1 MDPITLAIL
10 AGVGGQAASQIGNLL
25 PSSLDRANKQ
35 ELEKL
40 KRAQE
45 MGTLGLTEKEQ
56 ALMLQKLSA
65 GAGASAAQSEA
76 ERARLLA
83 GGGMAGGAKALEQ
96 AVAQDAARAAQ
107 QERISATILE
117 QDLAKEASQK
127 ETIAALQAAEAE
139 RKAQKRQ
146 IFGSLA
152 GAAIESAV
160 TGVADQAVIQGAKS
174 PSPQLIQSVKQT
186 FGFAT
191 DDEARGYIE
200 LRATDK
206 NAADYYI
213 ELMKSRSA
221 PAAAPAATGGK

>member
-1 MDPITLAIL
+1 MNA
-10 AGVGGQAASQIGNLL
+10 
-25 PSSLDRANKQ
+25 
-35 ELEKL
+35 
-40 KRAQE
+40 
-45 MGTLGLTEKEQ
+45 LGLTEKEQ
-56 ALMLQKLSA
+56 AAMQGRLSA
-65 GAGASAAQSEA
+65 GSTQVQQQAAQD
-76 ERARLLA
+76 RARILA
-83 GGGMAGGAKALEQ
+83 GGGSVTGGQALQQ
-96 AVAQDAARAAQ
+96 AVAVDAQRAQ
-107 QERISATILE
+107 GQERIAQTILE

-213 ELMKSRSA
+213 ELMKGRSA